1 MAIITKTKRSAQA
14 APKAR
19 LTQTQKNGQ
28 RTRKAVK
35 NWSELLE
42 CTAGFAPIR
51 NKNVRNNTA
60 MLLENQM
67 RWLNENS
74 PAMTTAMFGPQNGLH
89 GGELGNSDF
98 YAPGDMRNPT
108 TILPM
113 VRRIYPALM
122 SNETVG
128 VQPMPGPVALA
139 FAIRYRYLKGAN
151 ALGDSSTEHVHGR
164 YETLTAGEDGAV
176 TRAGG
181 SSNRDGA
188 GWGVEGGEYTA
199 SGIRGVET
207 KAMLKVDTTSTT
219 DTSAKLITV
228 VGNGFPQSFDVVSEA
243 VKVTIDT
250 ATEKH
255 VEKEVRFLHPVLVQ
269 IAGAPIDTTSKAL
282 KTGFV
287 YVNGQ
292 YGYNVTDGTAQT
304 PAAVVAAA
312 YGQSNVTT
320 STTYALVAGKK
331 IVGISTQDTAKAQ
344 ISEIKFNAETGKW
357 DLGNSEMGYQ
367 RLDTRFTGA
376 QDKQLLQPL
385 AGGRWKFRLEDTG
398 IAARVH
404 AFEATGAIARTSFGF
419 EKQAVEAGTRRLS
432 TSWTLETQEDLKNT
446 NGIDIDTEATQQ
458 MSYELQA
465 EIDREMTVRMLF
477 TALKNNEWSVWS
489 GKLADARWMG
499 ERARA
504 FYQFI
509 IKMAMRM
516 RVRNRRGA
524 ANFIVCTPDVAA
536 LLQMLED
543 YVPMQVNNTIELN
556 NAQSAAAGTLG
567 GNKFNVYIDERT
579 AVYSTADYG
588 MGYESMFD
596 HNQTEAEVSLPNY
609 CMLGYK
615 GADTYDAGIIYCPY
629 IPIMVQTAT
638 DTNSFSPH
646 VGLMTRYGVMDNIFG
661 SHLYYHVILIDDF
674 SNPGVHQ
681 NDNSTAPKGQVSM
694 YPNGYAVTGTS
705 STDMPS
711 YAFPT
716 TATWTGDINVPA
728 EAIKVDATCTHQ
740 A

>member
-1 MAIITKTKRSAQA
+1 MAIITKSKRTAQV
-14 APKAR
+14 AR
-19 LTQTQKNGQ
+19 RPQLTQTQKNGQ

-151 ALGDSSTEHVHGR
+151 ALGDSSTEHVHGSGFK
-164 YETLTAGEDGAV
+164 AGEE
-176 TRAGG
+176 TY
-181 SSNRDGA
+181 S
-188 GWGVEGGEYTA
+188 A

-207 KAMLKVDTTSTT
+207 KAILKDDMIT
-219 DTSAKLITV
+219 TV
-228 VGNGFPQSFDVVSEA
+228 VGNGFPKSFPA
-243 VKVTIDT
+243 VAEFDGVTYVHPILMQLCPL
-250 ATEKH
+250 
-255 VEKEVRFLHPVLVQ
+255 KEGKTYDAKKGLAEGETYTQVF
-269 IAGAPIDTTSKAL
+269 DTTAL
-282 KTGFV
+282 E
-287 YVNGQ
+287 NG
-292 YGYNVTDGTAQT
+292 T
-304 PAAVVAAA
+304 
-312 YGQSNVTT
+312 
-320 STTYALVAGKK
+320 K
-331 IVGISTQDTAKAQ
+331 IVGISDPAKGDVQ
-344 ISEIKFNAETGKW
+344 ISDIKFNEVTGKW

-385 AGGRWKFRLEDTG
+385 ANGRWQFRLEDTG

-465 EIDREMTVRMLF
+465 EIDREMTVRMLYS
-477 TALKNNEWSVWS
+477 ALKNNEWSVWS
-489 GKLADARWMG
+489 GQLADARWMG

-543 YVPMQVNNTIELN
+543 YIPMQVNNTIELN

-579 AVYSTADYG
+579 AVYSNTDYG
-588 MGYESMFD
+588 QSYDYMFD
-596 HNQTEAEVSLPNY
+596 QNNDFTAEVQLPNY

-615 GADTYDAGIIYCPY
+615 GAETYDAGIIYCPY

-638 DTNSFSPH
+638 DTTSFSPH

-674 SNPGVHQ
+674 SNPGL
-681 NDNSTAPKGQVSM
+681 DTDETKGM
-694 YPNGYAVTGTS
+694 YPDGYAGQTAKA
-705 STDMPS
+705 DMPS

-716 TATWTGDINVPA
+716 TAVTRA
-728 EAIKVDATCTHQ
+728 
-740 A
+740 

>member
-1 MAIITKTKRSAQA
+1 MAIITKKNRAAQV

-74 PAMTTAMFGPQNGLH
+74 PAMNTSMFGPQNGLH
-89 GGELGNSDF
+89 GGDLGNSDF

-139 FAIRYRYLKGAN
+139 FAIRYRYLRGAN
-151 ALGDSSTEHVHGR
+151 ALGDSSTEHVHNKGITGEE
-164 YETLTAGEDGAV
+164 ETYSA
-176 TRAGG
+176 R
-181 SSNRDGA
+181 
-188 GWGVEGGEYTA
+188 
-199 SGIRGVET
+199 GIRGVET
-207 KAMLKVDTTSTT
+207 KAKLDLTTG
-219 DTSAKLITV
+219 KLTTV
-228 VGNGFPQSFDVVSEA
+228 VGNGFPQSFKVLSE
-243 VKVTIDT
+243 VIDG
-250 ATEKH
+250 KQYI
-255 VEKEVRFLHPVLVQ
+255 HPILVQ
-269 IAGAPIDTTSKAL
+269 LAGVPNISKTVGQYAFDTTSS
-282 KTGFV
+282 TGIV
-287 YVNGQ
+287 ILGKWLQVAGVANA
-292 YGYNVTDGTAQT
+292 TKDEIK
-304 PAAVVAAA
+304 PLEAAVTLTELGN
-312 YGQSNVTT
+312 YGMNIAGLSNGITV
-320 STTYALVAGKK
+320 
-331 IVGISTQDTAKAQ
+331 VGISTHGNEGTTPH
-344 ISEIKFNAETGKW
+344 ISEAKFNEATGKW
-357 DLGNSEMGYQ
+357 ELGNSEMGYQ
-367 RLDTRFTGA
+367 RLDTRFTGM
-376 QDKQLLQPL
+376 QDKRLLDKSL
-385 AGGRWKFRLEDTG
+385 ANGRWKFRLEDTG

-432 TSWTLETQEDLKNT
+432 TSWSLETQEDLKNT

-465 EIDREMTVRMLF
+465 EIDREMTVRMLYS
-477 TALKNNEWSVWS
+477 ALKNNEWSVWS

-516 RVRNRRGA
+516 RVRNHRGA

-543 YVPMQVNNTIELN
+543 YIPMQVNNTIELN
-556 NAQSAAAGTLG
+556 NMQSAAAGTLG

-579 AVYSTADYG
+579 AVYSTSDYG
-588 MGYESMFD
+588 QDYANMFD
-596 HNQTEAEVSLPNY
+596 KSDEDVTLPNY

-615 GADTYDAGIIYCPY
+615 GAETYDAGIIYCPY

-638 DTNSFSPH
+638 DTNSFAPH

-674 SNPGVHQ
+674 SNPGV
-681 NDNSTAPKGQVSM
+681 DGDEAKM
-694 YPNGYAVTGTS
+694 YPNGYAGQPAATWE
-705 STDMPS
+705 PS
-711 YAFPT
+711 YSFPVHHT
-716 TATWTGDINVPA
+716 ETEGGDDD
-728 EAIKVDATCTHQ
+728 KQ
-740 A
+740 G

>member
-1 MAIITKTKRSAQA
+1 MAIITKTKRTAQA

-42 CTAGFAPIR
+42 CTAGFAPIT

-74 PAMTTAMFGPQNGLH
+74 PAMNTSMFGPQNGLH
-89 GGELGNSDF
+89 GGDLGNSDF

-151 ALGDSSTEHVHGR
+151 ALGDSSTEHVHPVNVANALPAGR
-164 YETLTAGEDGAV
+164 
-176 TRAGG
+176 R
-181 SSNRDGA
+181 
-188 GWGVEGGEYTA
+188 
-199 SGIRGVET
+199 GIET
-207 KAMLKVDTTSTT
+207 KAKLTKDC
-219 DTSAKLITV
+219 KLITV
-228 VGNGFPQSFDVVSEA
+228 VGQDFPKTVDAIVEFDGTVIVHPIIEQILG
-243 VKVTIDT
+243 TPTGT
-250 ATEKH
+250 ATTAD
-255 VEKEVRFLHPVLVQ
+255 R
-269 IAGAPIDTTSKAL
+269 AGL
-282 KTGFV
+282 
-287 YVNGQ
+287 
-292 YGYNVTDGTAQT
+292 
-304 PAAVVAAA
+304 VAAYSEDKIA
-312 YGQSNVTT
+312 
-320 STTYALVAGKK
+320 ALESGMK
-331 IVGISTQDTAKAQ
+331 IVGITSATE
-344 ISEIKFNAETGKW
+344 ISEPKFNEATGKW
-357 DLGNSEMGYQ
+357 ELGNSEMGYQ

-376 QDKQLLQPL
+376 QDKRLLEQGL
-385 AGGRWKFRLEDTG
+385 AGGRWQFRLEDTG

-465 EIDREMTVRMLF
+465 EIDREMTVRMLYS
-477 TALKNNEWSVWS
+477 ALKNNEWSVWS

-509 IKMAMRM
+509 LKMAMRM
-516 RVRNRRGA
+516 RVRNHRGA

-536 LLQMLED
+536 MLQMLED
-543 YVPMQVNNTIELN
+543 YIPMQVNSTIELN
-556 NAQSAAAGTLG
+556 NMQTAAAGTLG

-588 MGYESMFD
+588 KDYNDMF
-596 HNQTEAEVSLPNY
+596 AETTDVTLPNY

-615 GADTYDAGIIYCPY
+615 GAETYDAGIIYCPY

-638 DTNSFSPH
+638 DTNSFAPH

-681 NDNSTAPKGQVSM
+681 NSNTSAPAGQVSM
-694 YPNGYAVTGTS
+694 YPNGYAVTGTKPA
-705 STDMPS
+705 DMPS
-711 YAFPT
+711 YAFPMNHQVNV
-716 TATWTGDINVPA
+716 ATVDVASIDGTVTVTPA
-728 EAIKVDATCTHQ
+728 EGSVWPNTEA
-740 A
+740 

>member
-1 MAIITKTKRSAQA
+1 MAIITKSKRTAQA

-28 RTRKAVK
+28 RTRKAVA
-35 NWSELLE
+35 NWSDLLE

-74 PAMTTAMFGPQNGLH
+74 PAMTTQMFGPQNGLH

-151 ALGDSSTEHVHGR
+151 ALGDSNTEHVHARKNASG
-164 YETLTAGEDGAV
+164 AFEDN
-176 TRAGG
+176 TPIH
-181 SSNRDGA
+181 NRDSHGYPMNSD
-188 GWGVEGGEYTA
+188 GEYTA

-207 KAMLKVDTTSTT
+207 KAILKFTAAAEGVA
-219 DTSAKLITV
+219 AKAELITV
-228 VGNGFPQSFDVVSEA
+228 VGNGFPKAIDAIVADPYNDGKFIVHPLVKQLVGAIDDASVTAVTKAGLEA
-243 VKVTIDT
+243 GIDAVED
-250 ATEKH
+250 ATTKS
-255 VEKEVRFLHPVLVQ
+255 KAASKKALDNL
-269 IAGAPIDTTSKAL
+269 IAGT
-282 KTGFV
+282 
-287 YVNGQ
+287 
-292 YGYNVTDGTAQT
+292 
-304 PAAVVAAA
+304 
-312 YGQSNVTT
+312 
-320 STTYALVAGKK
+320 K
-331 IVGISTQDTAKAQ
+331 IVGISTQDDLEKAQ
-344 ISEIKFNAETGKW
+344 IDDIKFNEVTGKW
-357 DLGNSEMGYQ
+357 ELGNSEMGYQ
-367 RLDTRFTGA
+367 RVDTRFTGA

-385 AGGRWKFRLEDTG
+385 AGGRWHFRLEDTG

-477 TALKNNEWSVWS
+477 SALKNNEWSVWS

-543 YVPMQVNNTIELN
+543 YIPMQVNNTIELN

-588 MGYESMFD
+588 MGYGDDGLGLFD
-596 HNQTEAEVSLPNY
+596 HNNEEVSLPNY

-615 GADTYDAGIIYCPY
+615 GAETYDAGIIYCPY

-638 DTNSFSPH
+638 DTTSFSPH

-674 SNPGVHQ
+674 SNPGL
-681 NDNSTAPKGQVSM
+681 DTDETGAM
-694 YPNGYAVTGTS
+694 YPDGYLTQVTEKNA
-705 STDMPS
+705 PS

-716 TATWTGDINVPA
+716 TAVTRA
-728 EAIKVDATCTHQ
+728 
-740 A
+740 

>member
-1 MAIITKTKRSAQA
+1 MAIITKKNRTAMA

-74 PAMTTAMFGPQNGLH
+74 PAMTTAMFGPQTGLH
-89 GGELGNSDF
+89 GGDLSNSDF

-151 ALGDSSTEHVHGR
+151 ALGDSSTEHVHDS
-164 YETLTAGEDGAV
+164 AQGAP
-176 TRAGG
+176 RGQ
-181 SSNRDGA
+181 R
-188 GWGVEGGEYTA
+188 
-199 SGIRGVET
+199 GIET
-207 KAMLKVDTTSTT
+207 KAKLVDDMLV
-219 DTSAKLITV
+219 TV
-228 VGNGFPQSFDVVSEA
+228 VGQDFPKS
-243 VKVTIDT
+243 VKPIVDGQ
-250 ATEKH
+250 
-255 VEKEVRFLHPVLVQ
+255 VHPLIQQ
-269 IAGAPIDTTSKAL
+269 ILGIPANDITTSDEGKAGL
-282 KTGFV
+282 VKA
-287 YVNGQ
+287 Y
-292 YGYNVTDGTAQT
+292 DADK
-304 PAAVVAAA
+304 VA
-312 YGQSNVTT
+312 S
-320 STTYALVAGKK
+320 LEAGIK
-331 IVGISTQDTAKAQ
+331 IVGVTTA
-344 ISEIKFNAETGKW
+344 SEITTPTFNEATGKW
-357 DLGNSEMGYQ
+357 NMGNSEMGYQ

-376 QDKQLLQPL
+376 QDARLLDKTL
-385 AGGRWKFRLEDTG
+385 AGGRWQFRLEDTG
-398 IAARVH
+398 IAAKVH
-404 AFEATGAIARTSFGF
+404 SFEATGAIARTSFGF

-465 EIDREMTVRMLF
+465 EIDREMTVRMLYS
-477 TALKNNEWSVWS
+477 ALKNGEWSVWS
-489 GKLADARWMG
+489 GQLADARWMG

-516 RVRNRRGA
+516 RVRNHRGA

-543 YVPMQVNNTIELN
+543 YIPMQVNNTIELN
-556 NAQSAAAGTLG
+556 NMQSAAAGTLG

-579 AVYSTADYG
+579 AVYSTDDYG
-588 MGYESMFD
+588 MGYKEMFAE
-596 HNQTEAEVSLPNY
+596 NTEVSLPNY

-615 GADTYDAGIIYCPY
+615 GAETYDAGIIYCPY

-638 DTNSFSPH
+638 DTNSFAPH

-674 SNPGVHQ
+674 SNPGVAKDDQ
-681 NDNSTAPKGQVSM
+681 SM
-694 YPNGYAVTGTS
+694 YPNGYVGQKYAKGEV
-705 STDMPS
+705 PS
-711 YAFPT
+711 YSFPVSS
-716 TATWTGDINVPA
+716 VPTEE
-728 EAIKVDATCTHQ
+728 EAGE
-740 A
+740 

>member
-1 MAIITKTKRSAQA
+1 MAIITKQKRTAQA

-74 PAMTTAMFGPQNGLH
+74 PAMTTQMFGPQNGLH

-151 ALGDSSTEHVHGR
+151 ALGDSSTEHVHER
-164 YETLTAGEDGAV
+164 NTPTH
-176 TRAGG
+176 
-181 SSNRDGA
+181 NRDSHGYPMNPD
-188 GWGVEGGEYTA
+188 GEYTA

-207 KAMLKVDTTSTT
+207 KAKLDLTTG
-219 DTSAKLITV
+219 KLTTV
-228 VGNGFPQSFDVVSEA
+228 VGNGFPEATDAVSDAFTVNITTNGVVSEKT
-243 VKVTIDT
+243 VKYVHPILTQILGIKTPTLPTGVHFHQGQLVVEAT
-250 ATEKH
+250 A
-255 VEKEVRFLHPVLVQ
+255 
-269 IAGAPIDTTSKAL
+269 AD
-282 KTGFV
+282 
-287 YVNGQ
+287 N
-292 YGYNVTDGTAQT
+292 AQT
-304 PAAVVAAA
+304 VLTKVWAGVASEEVVTK
-312 YGQSNVTT
+312 GVT
-320 STTYALVAGKK
+320 
-331 IVGISTQDTAKAQ
+331 IVGISKDAKA
-344 ISEIKFNAETGKW
+344 ISEIKFNEETGKW

-376 QDKQLLQPL
+376 QDKKLLQPL
-385 AGGRWKFRLEDTG
+385 AGGRWTFRLEDTG
-398 IAARVH
+398 IASRVH

-499 ERARA
+499 ERARS

-596 HNQTEAEVSLPNY
+596 HNQVADEVSLPNY

-674 SNPGVHQ
+674 SNPGVQ
-681 NDNSTAPKGQVSM
+681 GTDAQVAM
-694 YPNGYAVTGTS
+694 YPNGYAVTGT
-705 STDMPS
+705 TPEQMPS

-716 TATWTGDINVPA
+716 VASPAEGATWNTGA
-728 EAIKVDATCTHQ
+728 GETEQ
-740 A
+740 G

>member
-1 MAIITKTKRSAQA
+1 MAIITKTKRTAQA

-151 ALGDSSTEHVHGR
+151 ALGDSSTEHVHKR
-164 YETLTAGEDGAV
+164 
-176 TRAGG
+176 GG
-181 SSNRDGA
+181 VDNAPTSNRDGA
-188 GWGVEGGEYTA
+188 GWDVEAGEYTA
-199 SGIRGVET
+199 TGIRGVET
-207 KAMLKVDTTSTT
+207 KAILKDGKIT
-219 DTSAKLITV
+219 TV
-228 VGNGFPQSFDVVSEA
+228 VGNGFPKSFPA
-243 VKVTIDT
+243 VAEFGGKYYV
-250 ATEKH
+250 
-255 VEKEVRFLHPVLVQ
+255 HPILMQ
-269 IAGAPIDTTSKAL
+269 LCAL
-282 KTGFV
+282 KSGQTYDAKAGLTVTGTGTEGAV
-287 YVNGQ
+287 Q
-292 YGYNVTDGTAQT
+292 DSDVT
-304 PAAVVAAA
+304 AALKAVFD
-312 YGQSNVTT
+312 T
-320 STTYALVAGKK
+320 SALEGGMK
-331 IVGISTQDTAKAQ
+331 IVGISDPTKAH
-344 ISEIKFNAETGKW
+344 ISDISFNEATGKW

-385 AGGRWKFRLEDTG
+385 AGGRWQFRLEDTG

-477 TALKNNEWSVWS
+477 SALKNNEWSVWS

-524 ANFIVCTPDVAA
+524 ANFIVCTPDVAS

-543 YVPMQVNNTIELN
+543 YIPMQVNNTIELN

-588 MGYESMFD
+588 MGYDDMFD
-596 HNQTEAEVSLPNY
+596 GTDSSREVTLPNY

-615 GADTYDAGIIYCPY
+615 GAETYDAGIIYCPY

-674 SNPGVHQ
+674 SNPGLQSSDAV
-681 NDNSTAPKGQVSM
+681 PGQDKM
-694 YPNGYAVTGTS
+694 YPNGYVTARDNDGVVIKATE
-705 STDMPS
+705 TGKMPS
-711 YAFPT
+711 YAFPVS
-716 TATWTGDINVPA
+716 GIDA
-728 EAIKVDATCTHQ
+728 E
-740 A
+740 

>member
-1 MAIITKTKRSAQA
+1 MAIITKRNRAAQA

-51 NKNVRNNTA
+51 NKSVRNNTA

-89 GGELGNSDF
+89 GGDLGNSDF

-151 ALGDSSTEHVHGR
+151 ALGDSSTEHVHER
-164 YETLTAGEDGAV
+164 NTA
-176 TRAGG
+176 TT
-181 SSNRDGA
+181 NRDGA
-188 GWGVEGGEYTA
+188 GWELNKDGEYTA

-207 KAMLKVDTTSTT
+207 KAKLT
-219 DTSAKLITV
+219 DGKLTTV
-228 VGNGFPQSFDVVSEA
+228 VGNGFPESVEVVSDVV
-243 VKVTIDT
+243 TIKIDGVDT
-250 ATEKH
+250 P
-255 VEKEVRFLHPVLVQ
+255 VQYVHPLLVQ
-269 IAGAPIDTTSKAL
+269 LVKLPLNTAKTAVQFADASAKMVDGQVVVTLTAGEDGAVTKLAADAALAKVWSTAQLKPI
-282 KTGFV
+282 
-287 YVNGQ
+287 
-292 YGYNVTDGTAQT
+292 TDGMT
-304 PAAVVAAA
+304 
-312 YGQSNVTT
+312 
-320 STTYALVAGKK
+320 
-331 IVGISTQDTAKAQ
+331 IVGISKDAAA
-344 ISEIKFNAETGKW
+344 ISDIKFNETTGKW
-357 DLGNSEMGYQ
+357 ELGNSEMGYQ
-367 RLDTRFTGA
+367 RLDTRFTGM
-376 QDKQLLQPL
+376 QDKRLLEPL
-385 AGGRWKFRLEDTG
+385 AGGRWQFRLEDTG
-398 IAARVH
+398 IGAKVH

-419 EKQAVEAGTRRLS
+419 EKQAVEASTRRLS

-465 EIDREMTVRMLF
+465 EIDREMTVRMLYS
-477 TALKNNEWSVWS
+477 ALKNNEWSVWS

-516 RVRNRRGA
+516 RVRNHRGN

-543 YVPMQVNNTIELN
+543 YIPMQVNNTIELN

-588 MGYESMFD
+588 MGYDEMFD
-596 HNQTEAEVSLPNY
+596 HNQDAAEVKLPNY

-615 GADTYDAGIIYCPY
+615 GAETYDAGIIYCPY

-638 DTNSFSPH
+638 DTNSFAPH

-674 SNPGVHQ
+674 SNPGVQ
-681 NDNSTAPKGQVSM
+681 NDNKM
-694 YPNGYAVTGTS
+694 YPNGYMSGREETA
-705 STDMPS
+705 PS
-711 YAFPT
+711 YAFPVKPFPVKQ
-716 TATWTGDINVPA
+716 D
-728 EAIKVDATCTHQ
+728 
-740 A
+740 

>member
-1 MAIITKTKRSAQA
+1 MAIITKTKRTAQA

-51 NKNVRNNTA
+51 NKSVRNNTA

-89 GGELGNSDF
+89 GGDLGNSDF

-151 ALGDSSTEHVHGR
+151 ALGDSSTEHTHTGKF
-164 YETLTAGEDGAV
+164 DH
-176 TRAGG
+176 
-181 SSNRDGA
+181 NRDGA
-188 GWGVEGGEYTA
+188 GFGLNADGKYDA
-199 SGIRGVET
+199 AGIRGVET
-207 KAMLKVDTTSTT
+207 KA
-219 DTSAKLITV
+219 KLDGIKLTTV
-228 VGNGFPQSFDVVSEA
+228 VGNGFPQSFDVVVKDTEGKVIVHPLLLQLVGEPAATPSDVTAEA
-243 VKVTIDT
+243 LET
-250 ATEKH
+250 A
-255 VEKEVRFLHPVLVQ
+255 F
-269 IAGAPIDTTSKAL
+269 ADNAAYASL
-282 KTGFV
+282 KTGM
-287 YVNGQ
+287 
-292 YGYNVTDGTAQT
+292 T
-304 PAAVVAAA
+304 
-312 YGQSNVTT
+312 
-320 STTYALVAGKK
+320 
-331 IVGISTQDTAKAQ
+331 IVGISKDEKA
-344 ISEIKFNAETGKW
+344 ISDIKFNEVTGKW
-357 DLGNSEMGYQ
+357 ELGNSEMGYQ
-367 RLDTRFTGA
+367 RLDTRFTGM
-376 QDKQLLQPL
+376 QDKRLLEPL
-385 AGGRWKFRLEDTG
+385 AGGRWQFRLEDTG
-398 IAARVH
+398 IGAKVH

-419 EKQAVEAGTRRLS
+419 EKQAVEASTRRLS

-465 EIDREMTVRMLF
+465 EIDREMTVRMLYS
-477 TALKNNEWSVWS
+477 ALKNNEWSVWS

-516 RVRNRRGA
+516 RVRNHRGA

-543 YVPMQVNNTIELN
+543 YIPMQVNNTIELN

-588 MGYESMFD
+588 MGYGNGEGELGLFD
-596 HNQTEAEVSLPNY
+596 HSQDDSEVKLPNY

-615 GADTYDAGIIYCPY
+615 GAETYDAGIIYCPY

-638 DTNSFSPH
+638 DTNSFAPH

-674 SNPGVHQ
+674 SNPGVQ
-681 NDNSTAPKGQVSM
+681 DTVAGQSAM
-694 YPNGYAVTGTS
+694 YPNGYAVTGT
-705 STDMPS
+705 TPEQMPT

-716 TATWTGDINVPA
+716 
-728 EAIKVDATCTHQ
+728 K
-740 A
+740 

>member
-1 MAIITKTKRSAQA
+1 MAIITKKRSAQA
-14 APKAR
+14 APKMR

-35 NWSELLE
+35 NWSQLLE

-51 NKNVRNNTA
+51 SKAVRNNTA

-67 RWLNENS
+67 RWLTENS
-74 PAMTTAMFGPQNGLH
+74 PAMNTSIFGPQNGLH
-89 GGELGNSDF
+89 GGDLGNSDF

-139 FAIRYRYLKGAN
+139 FAIRYRYLRGAN
-151 ALGDSSTEHVHGR
+151 ALGDSSTEHVHDSQGV
-164 YETLTAGEDGAV
+164 TAK
-176 TRAGG
+176 GG
-181 SSNRDGA
+181 YDAR
-188 GWGVEGGEYTA
+188 
-199 SGIRGVET
+199 GIRGVET
-207 KAMLKVDTTSTT
+207 RAKVAQDATLGVAMLT
-219 DTSAKLITV
+219 TV
-228 VGNGFPQSFDVVSEA
+228 VGQDFPKTVPA
-243 VKVTIDT
+243 VI
-250 ATEKH
+250 
-255 VEKEVRFLHPVLVQ
+255 EVAPSTFEVHPLIQQ
-269 IAGAPIDTTSKAL
+269 ILGVPAVAPAGKTLAAL
-282 KTGFV
+282 KT
-287 YVNGQ
+287 
-292 YGYNVTDGTAQT
+292 
-304 PAAVVAAA
+304 A
-312 YGQSNVTT
+312 YSEDIKGLDTGIV
-320 STTYALVAGKK
+320 
-331 IVGISTQDTAKAQ
+331 IVGISTHGNDTTKPH
-344 ISEIKFNAETGKW
+344 ISEAKFNEATGKW
-357 DLGNSEMGYQ
+357 ELGNSEMGYQ
-367 RLDTRFTGA
+367 RLDTRFTGM
-376 QDKQLLQPL
+376 QDSRLLEKL
-385 AGGRWKFRLEDTG
+385 AGGRWQFRLEDTG
-398 IAARVH
+398 IAAKVH

-465 EIDREMTVRMLF
+465 EIDREMTVRMLY
-477 TALKNNEWSVWS
+477 TALKHGEWSVWS

-504 FYQFI
+504 FYQHI
-509 IKMAMRM
+509 VKMAMRM
-516 RVRNRRGA
+516 RVRNHRGA

-543 YVPMQVNNTIELN
+543 FVPMQVNNTIEIN

-588 MGYESMFD
+588 MGYGEMFD
-596 HNQTEAEVSLPNY
+596 QSAGEVTLPNY

-638 DTNSFSPH
+638 DTNSFAPH

-661 SHLYYHVILIDDF
+661 SQLYYHVILIDDF
-674 SNPGVHQ
+674 SNPGLTDGTSVK
-681 NDNSTAPKGQVSM
+681 AM
-694 YPNGYAVTGTS
+694 YPNGYMTGRDEQGNVVDIKSDEFVATM
-705 STDMPS
+705 MPS
-711 YAFPT
+711 YAFPVQS
-716 TATWTGDINVPA
+716 VPTEE
-728 EAIKVDATCTHQ
+728 EAGE
-740 A
+740 

>member
-1 MAIITKTKRSAQA
+1 MAIITKSKRTAQVA
-14 APKAR
+14 ARRPQ

-151 ALGDSSTEHVHGR
+151 ALGDSNTEHVHTGTKSHHR
-164 YETLTAGEDGAV
+164 DGHGFGLNDADGAEN
-176 TRAGG
+176 GY
-181 SSNRDGA
+181 D
-188 GWGVEGGEYTA
+188 A

-207 KAMLKVDTTSTT
+207 KAILKDG
-219 DTSAKLITV
+219 LITTV
-228 VGNGFPQSFDVVSEA
+228 IGNGFPKSFPAVAEFDGKYYVHPILMQLCALKENKTYDAKKGLSVTGTGPSSAVQASDIATALDDV
-243 VKVTIDT
+243 
-250 ATEKH
+250 
-255 VEKEVRFLHPVLVQ
+255 F
-269 IAGAPIDTTSKAL
+269 DTTAL
-282 KTGFV
+282 KA
-287 YVNGQ
+287 
-292 YGYNVTDGTAQT
+292 GT
-304 PAAVVAAA
+304 
-312 YGQSNVTT
+312 
-320 STTYALVAGKK
+320 K
-331 IVGISTQDTAKAQ
+331 IVGISDPAKGDVQ
-344 ISEIKFNAETGKW
+344 ISDIKFNEATGKW

-477 TALKNNEWSVWS
+477 SALKNNEWSVWS

-524 ANFIVCTPDVAA
+524 ANFIICTPDVAA

-543 YVPMQVNNTIELN
+543 YIPMQVNNTIELN

-588 MGYESMFD
+588 MGYEEMFD
-596 HNQTEAEVSLPNY
+596 TTEQEVSLPNY

-615 GADTYDAGIIYCPY
+615 GAETYDAGIIYCPY

-638 DTNSFSPH
+638 DTTSFSPH

-674 SNPGVHQ
+674 SNPGVQ
-681 NDNSTAPKGQVSM
+681 DTVAGQSAM
-694 YPNGYAVTGTS
+694 YPNGYAVTDTKPS
-705 STDMPS
+705 DMPT

-716 TATWTGDINVPA
+716 VSKQD
-728 EAIKVDATCTHQ
+728 
-740 A
+740 

>member
-1 MAIITKTKRSAQA
+1 MAIITKTKRTAQA

-51 NKNVRNNTA
+51 NKSVRNNTA

-89 GGELGNSDF
+89 GGDLGNSDF

-151 ALGDSSTEHVHGR
+151 ALGDSSTEHTH
-164 YETLTAGEDGAV
+164 TGEFGH
-176 TRAGG
+176 
-181 SSNRDGA
+181 NRDGA
-188 GWGVEGGEYTA
+188 GFGTNQDGKYDA
-199 SGIRGVET
+199 AGIRGVET
-207 KAMLKVDTTSTT
+207 KA
-219 DTSAKLITV
+219 KLSDDMKLTTV
-228 VGNGFPQSFDVVSEA
+228 VGNGFPQSFDVVTILDGVAYVHPLLVQLLGTPTSTQENRGDAIFSTKGGQLVVTGIVHTPASTTGEGDEA
-243 VKVTIDT
+243 VT
-250 ATEKH
+250 
-255 VEKEVRFLHPVLVQ
+255 
-269 IAGAPIDTTSKAL
+269 
-282 KTGFV
+282 
-287 YVNGQ
+287 
-292 YGYNVTDGTAQT
+292 T
-304 PAAVVAAA
+304 PAAI
-312 YGQSNVTT
+312 SPIS
-320 STTYALVAGKK
+320 STTAATTVVDGLWSGAIVGKLK
-331 IVGISTQDTAKAQ
+331 SGMTIVGISKDGEA
-344 ISEIKFNAETGKW
+344 ISEIKFNEVTGKW

-367 RLDTRFTGA
+367 RLDTRFTGM
-376 QDKQLLQPL
+376 QDKRLLEPL
-385 AGGRWKFRLEDTG
+385 AGGRWQFRLEDTG
-398 IAARVH
+398 IGAKVH

-419 EKQAVEAGTRRLS
+419 EKQAVEASTRRLS

-465 EIDREMTVRMLF
+465 EIDREMTVRMLYS
-477 TALKNNEWSVWS
+477 ALKNNEWSVWS

-516 RVRNRRGA
+516 RVRNHRGN

-543 YVPMQVNNTIELN
+543 YIPMQVNNTIELN

-588 MGYESMFD
+588 MGYNEMFD
-596 HNQTEAEVSLPNY
+596 HNQNAAEVKLPNY
-609 CMLGYK
+609 CMLGFK
-615 GADTYDAGIIYCPY
+615 GAETYDAGIIYCPY

-638 DTNSFSPH
+638 DTNSFAPH

-674 SNPGVHQ
+674 STPALQGTDEQ
-681 NDNSTAPKGQVSM
+681 IAM
-694 YPNGYAVTGTS
+694 YPNGYAGHAESTGK
-705 STDMPS
+705 PS
-711 YAFPT
+711 YAFP
-716 TATWTGDINVPA
+716 V
-728 EAIKVDATCTHQ
+728 KH
-740 A
+740 

>member
-1 MAIITKTKRSAQA
+1 MAIITKSKRTAQA

-28 RTRKAVK
+28 RTRKAVA
-35 NWSELLE
+35 NWSDLLE

-74 PAMTTAMFGPQNGLH
+74 PAMTTQMFGPQNGLH

-151 ALGDSSTEHVHGR
+151 ALGDSNTEHVHARKNASG
-164 YETLTAGEDGAV
+164 AFEDN
-176 TRAGG
+176 TPIH
-181 SSNRDGA
+181 NRDSHGYPMNSD
-188 GWGVEGGEYTA
+188 GEYTA

-207 KAMLKVDTTSTT
+207 KAILKFTAAAEGVA
-219 DTSAKLITV
+219 AKAELITV
-228 VGNGFPQSFDVVSEA
+228 VGNGFPKAIDAIVADPYNDGKFIVHPLVKQLVGAIDDASVTAVTKAGLEA
-243 VKVTIDT
+243 GIDAVED
-250 ATEKH
+250 ATTKS
-255 VEKEVRFLHPVLVQ
+255 KAASKKALDNL
-269 IAGAPIDTTSKAL
+269 IAGT
-282 KTGFV
+282 
-287 YVNGQ
+287 
-292 YGYNVTDGTAQT
+292 
-304 PAAVVAAA
+304 
-312 YGQSNVTT
+312 
-320 STTYALVAGKK
+320 K
-331 IVGISTQDTAKAQ
+331 IVGISTQDDLEKAQ
-344 ISEIKFNAETGKW
+344 IDDIKFNEVTGKW
-357 DLGNSEMGYQ
+357 ELGNSEMGYQ
-367 RLDTRFTGA
+367 RVDTRFTGA

-477 TALKNNEWSVWS
+477 SALKNNEWSVWS

-543 YVPMQVNNTIELN
+543 YIPMQVNNTIELN

-588 MGYESMFD
+588 MGYGDDGLGLFD
-596 HNQTEAEVSLPNY
+596 HNNEEVSLPNY

-615 GADTYDAGIIYCPY
+615 GAETYDAGIIYCPY

-638 DTNSFSPH
+638 DTTSFSPH

-674 SNPGVHQ
+674 SNPGL
-681 NDNSTAPKGQVSM
+681 DTDETGAM
-694 YPNGYAVTGTS
+694 YPDGYLTQVTEKNA
-705 STDMPS
+705 PS

-716 TATWTGDINVPA
+716 TAVTRP
-728 EAIKVDATCTHQ
+728 
-740 A
+740 

>member
-1 MAIITKTKRSAQA
+1 MAIITKSRSAKV

-51 NKNVRNNTA
+51 SKAVRNNTA

-74 PAMTTAMFGPQNGLH
+74 PAMTTQMFGPQNGLH

-151 ALGDSSTEHVHGR
+151 ALGDSNTEHVH
-164 YETLTAGEDGAV
+164 EGAK
-176 TRAGG
+176 TH
-181 SSNRDGA
+181 NRDSHGYPMDTEA
-188 GWGVEGGEYTA
+188 GKYDA
-199 SGIRGVET
+199 KGIRGVET
-207 KAMLKVDTTSTT
+207 KAKITGI
-219 DTSAKLITV
+219 KLSTV
-228 VGNGFPQSFDVVSEA
+228 VGNGFPQTVDVVVA
-243 VKVTIDT
+243 N
-250 ATEKH
+250 
-255 VEKEVRFLHPVLVQ
+255 P
-269 IAGAPIDTTSKAL
+269 DTTSDKKFLVHPILTQIIGAVDETKVDAATKEGVLKGAL
-282 KTGFV
+282 
-287 YVNGQ
+287 NE
-292 YGYNVTDGTAQT
+292 DA
-304 PAAVVAAA
+304 
-312 YGQSNVTT
+312 
-320 STTYALVAGKK
+320 STIWGKLEGGIN
-331 IVGISTQDTAKAQ
+331 IVGISTPNDSTNTE
-344 ISEIKFNAETGKW
+344 IDEIKFNEVTGKW

-367 RLDTRFTGA
+367 RLDTRFTGM
-376 QDKQLLQPL
+376 QDKRLLEPL
-385 AGGRWKFRLEDTG
+385 AGGRWQFRLEDTG
-398 IAARVH
+398 IGAKVH

-465 EIDREMTVRMLF
+465 EIDREMTVRMLYS
-477 TALKNNEWSVWS
+477 ALKNGEWSVWS

-516 RVRNRRGA
+516 RVRNHRGA

-543 YVPMQVNNTIELN
+543 YIPMQVNNTIELN

-567 GNKFNVYIDERT
+567 GNKLNVYIDERT

-588 MGYESMFD
+588 QGYEEMFD
-596 HNQTEAEVSLPNY
+596 HSQNDAEVKLPNY

-615 GADTYDAGIIYCPY
+615 GAETYDAGIIYCPY

-638 DTNSFSPH
+638 DTTSFSPH

-674 SNPGVHQ
+674 SNPGV
-681 NDNSTAPKGQVSM
+681 SAPTSGL
-694 YPNGYAVTGTS
+694 YPNGYLGQETELPMAGESVNAKY
-705 STDMPS
+705 PS
-711 YAFPT
+711 YVFPT
-716 TATWTGDINVPA
+716 
-728 EAIKVDATCTHQ
+728 K
-740 A
+740 

>member
-1 MAIITKTKRSAQA
+1 MAIITKTKRTAQA

-51 NKNVRNNTA
+51 NKSVRNNTA

-89 GGELGNSDF
+89 GGDLGNSDF

-151 ALGDSSTEHVHGR
+151 ALGDSSTEHTH
-164 YETLTAGEDGAV
+164 TGEFGH
-176 TRAGG
+176 
-181 SSNRDGA
+181 NRDGA
-188 GWGVEGGEYTA
+188 GFGLNADGKYDA
-199 SGIRGVET
+199 AGIRGVET
-207 KAMLKVDTTSTT
+207 KA
-219 DTSAKLITV
+219 KLDGIKLTTV
-228 VGNGFPQSFDVVSEA
+228 VGNGFPQSFDVV
-243 VKVTIDT
+243 VKDT
-250 ATEKH
+250 EGN
-255 VEKEVRFLHPVLVQ
+255 VIVHPLLLQLV
-269 IAGAPIDTTSKAL
+269 GE
-282 KTGFV
+282 
-287 YVNGQ
+287 
-292 YGYNVTDGTAQT
+292 
-304 PAAVVAAA
+304 PAAAPADVTAEALDAAFDGNDA
-312 YGQSNVTT
+312 YT
-320 STTYALVAGKK
+320 SLKSGMT
-331 IVGISTQDTAKAQ
+331 IVGISKDEKA
-344 ISEIKFNAETGKW
+344 ISGIKFNEVTGKW
-357 DLGNSEMGYQ
+357 ELGNSEMGYQ
-367 RLDTRFTGA
+367 RLDTRFTGM
-376 QDKQLLQPL
+376 QDKRLLEPL
-385 AGGRWKFRLEDTG
+385 AGGRWQFRLEDTG
-398 IAARVH
+398 IGAKVH

-419 EKQAVEAGTRRLS
+419 EKQAVEASTRRLS

-465 EIDREMTVRMLF
+465 EIDREMTVRMLYS
-477 TALKNNEWSVWS
+477 ALKNNEWSVWS

-516 RVRNRRGA
+516 RVRNHRGA

-543 YVPMQVNNTIELN
+543 YIPMQVNNTIELN

-588 MGYESMFD
+588 MGYEKMFD
-596 HNQTEAEVSLPNY
+596 HNQDEAEVKLPNY

-615 GADTYDAGIIYCPY
+615 GAETYDAGIIYCPY

-638 DTNSFSPH
+638 DTNSFAPH

-674 SNPGVHQ
+674 SNPGVQ
-681 NDNSTAPKGQVSM
+681 DTVAGQSAM
-694 YPNGYAVTGTS
+694 YPNGYAVTGT
-705 STDMPS
+705 TPEQMPT
-711 YAFPT
+711 YAFP
-716 TATWTGDINVPA
+716 VS
-728 EAIKVDATCTHQ
+728 K
-740 A
+740 

>member
-1 MAIITKTKRSAQA
+1 MAIITKTKRTAQA

-51 NKNVRNNTA
+51 NKSVRNNTA

-89 GGELGNSDF
+89 GGDLGNSDF

-151 ALGDSSTEHVHGR
+151 ALGDSSTEHTHTGKF
-164 YETLTAGEDGAV
+164 DH
-176 TRAGG
+176 
-181 SSNRDGA
+181 NRDGA
-188 GWGVEGGEYTA
+188 GFGLNADGKYDA
-199 SGIRGVET
+199 AGIRGVET
-207 KAMLKVDTTSTT
+207 KAQLSDDM
-219 DTSAKLITV
+219 KLTTV
-228 VGNGFPQSFDVVSEA
+228 VGNGFPKSFDVV
-243 VKVTIDT
+243 TILDGV
-250 ATEKH
+250 AY
-255 VEKEVRFLHPVLVQ
+255 VHPLLVQ
-269 IAGAPIDTTSKAL
+269 LLGTPTSTQENRGDAIFSTKGGQLVVTGIVHTPASTTGEGDSA
-282 KTGFV
+282 
-287 YVNGQ
+287 
-292 YGYNVTDGTAQT
+292 VTT
-304 PAAVVAAA
+304 PAAI
-312 YGQSNVTT
+312 SPIS
-320 STTYALVAGKK
+320 STTAASTVVDGLWSGAIVGQLKGGMS
-331 IVGISTQDTAKAQ
+331 IVGISKGDAIDE
-344 ISEIKFNAETGKW
+344 ISFNEVTGKW
-357 DLGNSEMGYQ
+357 NLGNSEMGYQ
-367 RLDTRFTGA
+367 RLDTRFTGM
-376 QDKQLLQPL
+376 QDKRLLEPL
-385 AGGRWKFRLEDTG
+385 AGGRWHFRLEDTG
-398 IAARVH
+398 IGAKVH

-419 EKQAVEAGTRRLS
+419 EKQAVEASTRRLS

-465 EIDREMTVRMLF
+465 EIDREMTVRMLYS
-477 TALKNNEWSVWS
+477 ALKHGEWSVWS

-516 RVRNRRGA
+516 RVRNHRGA

-543 YVPMQVNNTIELN
+543 YIPMQVNNTIELN

-579 AVYSTADYG
+579 AVYSNADYG
-588 MGYESMFD
+588 MGYDSMFD
-596 HNQTEAEVSLPNY
+596 KDNNFAPEVQLPNY

-615 GADTYDAGIIYCPY
+615 GAETYDAGIIYCPY

-638 DTNSFSPH
+638 DTNSFAPH

-674 SNPGVHQ
+674 SSPAVH
-681 NDNSTAPKGQVSM
+681 NDGAL
-694 YPNGYAVTGTS
+694 YPNGYAGQS
-705 STDMPS
+705 DKDSMPS

-716 TATWTGDINVPA
+716 TQG
-728 EAIKVDATCTHQ
+728 
-740 A
+740 

>member
-1 MAIITKTKRSAQA
+1 MAIITKSKRTAQA

-51 NKNVRNNTA
+51 NKSVRNNTA

-89 GGELGNSDF
+89 GGDLGNSDF

-164 YETLTAGEDGAV
+164 NDAT
-176 TRAGG
+176 
-181 SSNRDGA
+181 SNRDGA
-188 GWGVEGGEYTA
+188 GFGLNADGEYTA

-207 KAMLKVDTTSTT
+207 KA
-219 DTSAKLITV
+219 KLNDDMTLTTV
-228 VGNGFPQSFDVVSEA
+228 VGNGFPQSFPVVSKMFDGKKFIHPLLIQLLGAPDTLAKTVKIETVQGQLA
-243 VKVTIDT
+243 VTEILVPGKDGSAAATLET
-250 ATEKH
+250 ATDADI
-255 VEKEVRFLHPVLVQ
+255 
-269 IAGAPIDTTSKAL
+269 IAAL
-282 KTGFV
+282 YSTAAINELKDGKT
-287 YVNGQ
+287 
-292 YGYNVTDGTAQT
+292 
-304 PAAVVAAA
+304 
-312 YGQSNVTT
+312 
-320 STTYALVAGKK
+320 
-331 IVGISTQDTAKAQ
+331 IVGISKDGDA
-344 ISEIKFNAETGKW
+344 ISEIKFNEVTGKW

-367 RLDTRFTGA
+367 RLDTRFTGM
-376 QDKQLLQPL
+376 QDKRLLEPL
-385 AGGRWKFRLEDTG
+385 AGGRWQFRLEDTG
-398 IAARVH
+398 IGAKVH

-419 EKQAVEAGTRRLS
+419 EKQAVEASTRRLS

-465 EIDREMTVRMLF
+465 EIDREMTVRMLYS
-477 TALKNNEWSVWS
+477 ALKNGEWSVWS
-489 GKLADARWMG
+489 GQLADARWMG

-516 RVRNRRGA
+516 RVRNHRGA

-543 YVPMQVNNTIELN
+543 YIPMQVNNTIELN

-588 MGYESMFD
+588 MGYEKMFD
-596 HNQTEAEVSLPNY
+596 HSQDDSEVKLPNY

-615 GADTYDAGIIYCPY
+615 GAETYDAGIIYCPY

-638 DTNSFSPH
+638 DTNSFAPH

-674 SNPGVHQ
+674 SNPGVPTDKQ
-681 NDNSTAPKGQVSM
+681 AM
-694 YPNGYAVTGTS
+694 YPNGYIGQETKTPGTEGYP
-705 STDMPS
+705 T
-711 YAFPT
+711 YAFP
-716 TATWTGDINVPA
+716 VS
-728 EAIKVDATCTHQ
+728 K
-740 A
+740 

>member
-1 MAIITKTKRSAQA
+1 MAIITKKNRTAMA

-89 GGELGNSDF
+89 GGDLGNSDF

-151 ALGDSSTEHVHGR
+151 ALGDSSTEHVHDYSER
-164 YETLTAGEDGAV
+164 TVGAP
-176 TRAGG
+176 RGQ
-181 SSNRDGA
+181 
-188 GWGVEGGEYTA
+188 
-199 SGIRGVET
+199 RGVET
-207 KAMLKVDTTSTT
+207 KAKLVDDMLV
-219 DTSAKLITV
+219 TV
-228 VGNGFPQSFDVVSEA
+228 VGQDFPKS
-243 VKVTIDT
+243 VKPIVDGQVHPLIQQILGV
-250 ATEKH
+250 ATTTTTKEG
-255 VEKEVRFLHPVLVQ
+255 EEGLKEV
-269 IAGAPIDTTSKAL
+269 
-282 KTGFV
+282 
-287 YVNGQ
+287 
-292 YGYNVTDGTAQT
+292 YGTD
-304 PAAVVAAA
+304 AVAKLSE
-312 YGQSNVTT
+312 GI
-320 STTYALVAGKK
+320 K
-331 IVGISTQDTAKAQ
+331 IVGISTQDTTHPQ
-344 ISEIKFNAETGKW
+344 ISDVTFNEATGKW
-357 DLGNSEMGYQ
+357 EMGNSEMGYQ
-367 RLDTRFTGA
+367 RLDTRFTGM
-376 QDKQLLQPL
+376 QDKRLLDKTL
-385 AGGRWKFRLEDTG
+385 AGGRWQFRLEDTG
-398 IAARVH
+398 IAAKVH
-404 AFEATGAIARTSFGF
+404 SFEATGAIARTSFGF

-465 EIDREMTVRMLF
+465 EIDREMTVRMLYS
-477 TALKNNEWSVWS
+477 ALKNGEWSVWS
-489 GKLADARWMG
+489 GQLADARWMG

-516 RVRNRRGA
+516 RVRNHRGA

-543 YVPMQVNNTIELN
+543 YIPMQVNNTIELN
-556 NAQSAAAGTLG
+556 NMQTAAAGTLG

-579 AVYSTADYG
+579 AVYSTEDYG
-588 MGYESMFD
+588 MGYGEMFD
-596 HNQTEAEVSLPNY
+596 KNDTEVSLPNY

-615 GADTYDAGIIYCPY
+615 GAETYDAGIIYCPY

-638 DTNSFSPH
+638 DTNSFAPH

-674 SNPGVHQ
+674 SNPGV
-681 NDNSTAPKGQVSM
+681 DTTKTGAM
-694 YPNGYAVTGTS
+694 YPDGYMTEKTEALK
-705 STDMPS
+705 PS
-711 YAFPT
+711 YSFPVHHT
-716 TATWTGDINVPA
+716 DE
-728 EAIKVDATCTHQ
+728 EAGE
-740 A
+740 

>member
-1 MAIITKTKRSAQA
+1 MAIITKTKRTAQA

-51 NKNVRNNTA
+51 NKSVRNNTA

-89 GGELGNSDF
+89 GGDLGNSDF

-151 ALGDSSTEHVHGR
+151 ALGDSSTEHVHGTEKALR
-164 YETLTAGEDGAV
+164 DTVYNGYAETD
-176 TRAGG
+176 
-181 SSNRDGA
+181 
-188 GWGVEGGEYTA
+188 YTA
-199 SGIRGVET
+199 AGIRGVET
-207 KAMLKVDTTSTT
+207 KAAI
-219 DTSAKLITV
+219 SADGKLTTV
-228 VGNGFPQSFDVVSEA
+228 VGNGFPQSVDA
-243 VKVTIDT
+243 VKEVAGTYYVHPLLQQIIGT
-250 ATEKH
+250 FTEKQ
-255 VEKEVRFLHPVLVQ
+255 L
-269 IAGAPIDTTSKAL
+269 
-282 KTGFV
+282 
-287 YVNGQ
+287 
-292 YGYNVTDGTAQT
+292 
-304 PAAVVAAA
+304 AAVKGTDVAALITA
-312 YGQSNVTT
+312 IEAEDGEVYTNHVKRQKDTLGT
-320 STTYALVAGKK
+320 VAEGETAATGLCAGIK
-331 IVGISTQDTAKAQ
+331 IVGISDKANPA
-344 ISEIKFNAETGKW
+344 IDEIKFNETTGKW
-357 DLGNSEMGYQ
+357 EFGNSEMGYQ
-367 RLDTRFTGA
+367 RLDTRFTGM
-376 QDKQLLQPL
+376 QDKRLLEPL
-385 AGGRWKFRLEDTG
+385 AGGRWQFRLEDTG
-398 IAARVH
+398 IGAKVH

-419 EKQAVEAGTRRLS
+419 EKQAVEASTRRLS

-465 EIDREMTVRMLF
+465 EIDREMTVRMLYS
-477 TALKNNEWSVWS
+477 ALKNNEWSVWS

-516 RVRNRRGA
+516 RVRNHRGA

-579 AVYSTADYG
+579 AVYSTDDYG
-588 MGYESMFD
+588 LGYNDMFA
-596 HNQTEAEVSLPNY
+596 EEKEVSLPNY

-615 GADTYDAGIIYCPY
+615 GADTYDAGSIYCPY

-638 DTNSFSPH
+638 DTTSFSPH

-661 SHLYYHVILIDDF
+661 SHLYYHVILIDDL
-674 SNPGVHQ
+674 SNPGV
-681 NDNSTAPKGQVSM
+681 SAPTSGL
-694 YPNGYAVTGTS
+694 YPNGYLGQEEELPMTAGAVNAKY
-705 STDMPS
+705 PS
-711 YAFPT
+711 YVFPT
-716 TATWTGDINVPA
+716 
-728 EAIKVDATCTHQ
+728 K
-740 A
+740 

>member
-1 MAIITKTKRSAQA
+1 MAIITKTKRTAQA

-151 ALGDSSTEHVHGR
+151 ALGDSSTEHVHNESVALNCGSLEKSATYAQR
-164 YETLTAGEDGAV
+164 DTVYNGMANTA
-176 TRAGG
+176 
-181 SSNRDGA
+181 
-188 GWGVEGGEYTA
+188 YTA

-207 KAMLKVDTTSTT
+207 KAKLDLSTG
-219 DTSAKLITV
+219 KLTTV
-228 VGNGFPQSFDVVSEA
+228 VGNGFPEATDVVSDVFSVTVP
-243 VKVTIDT
+243 VKNSVTGEVEMKPKNVRYVHPILTQILKISD
-250 ATEKH
+250 ATLPPSVYFH
-255 VEKEVRFLHPVLVQ
+255 QGQLLVESSSSE
-269 IAGAPIDTTSKAL
+269 S
-282 KTGFV
+282 
-287 YVNGQ
+287 
-292 YGYNVTDGTAQT
+292 AQT
-304 PAAVVAAA
+304 VLSKVWGKGIANEQV
-312 YGQSNVTT
+312 VTT
-320 STTYALVAGKK
+320 GVT
-331 IVGISTQDTAKAQ
+331 IVGISKAEGA
-344 ISEIKFNAETGKW
+344 ISDIKFNAETGKW

-376 QDKQLLQPL
+376 QDKKLLQPL
-385 AGGRWKFRLEDTG
+385 AGGRWQFRLEDTG

-588 MGYESMFD
+588 MGYEEMFD
-596 HNQTEAEVSLPNY
+596 HNQAESEVSLPNY

-674 SNPGVHQ
+674 SNPGVEDKAAHL
-681 NDNSTAPKGQVSM
+681 
-694 YPNGYAVTGTS
+694 YPNGYASQYGKTE
-705 STDMPS
+705 MPTYS
-711 YAFPT
+711 FPT
-716 TATWTGDINVPA
+716 GVTVECTCEHPNAITVTPAADSVWATKEQPDTP
-728 EAIKVDATCTHQ
+728 Q
-740 A
+740 S

>member
-1 MAIITKTKRSAQA
+1 MAIITKTKRSEQA

-51 NKNVRNNTA
+51 NKSVRNNTA

-89 GGELGNSDF
+89 GGDLGNSDF

-151 ALGDSSTEHVHGR
+151 ALGDSSTEHVHGADKAQR
-164 YETLTAGEDGAV
+164 DTVYNGYADTAYDA
-176 TRAGG
+176 A
-181 SSNRDGA
+181 
-188 GWGVEGGEYTA
+188 
-199 SGIRGVET
+199 GIRGVET
-207 KAMLKVDTTSTT
+207 KA
-219 DTSAKLITV
+219 KLDGIKLTTV
-228 VGNGFPQSFDVVSEA
+228 VGNGFPQSFDVV
-243 VKVTIDT
+243 VKDTEGNVIVHPLLLQLVGEPTAAPTDVTSDALDT
-250 ATEKH
+250 A
-255 VEKEVRFLHPVLVQ
+255 F
-269 IAGAPIDTTSKAL
+269 
-282 KTGFV
+282 
-287 YVNGQ
+287 
-292 YGYNVTDGTAQT
+292 DGN
-304 PAAVVAAA
+304 AA
-312 YGQSNVTT
+312 YASLKNGMS
-320 STTYALVAGKK
+320 
-331 IVGISTQDTAKAQ
+331 IVGISKDDNA
-344 ISEIKFNAETGKW
+344 ISGIKFNEVTQKW
-357 DLGNSEMGYQ
+357 ELGNSEMGYQ
-367 RLDTRFTGA
+367 RLDTRFTGM
-376 QDKQLLQPL
+376 QDKRLLEPL
-385 AGGRWKFRLEDTG
+385 AGGRWQFRLEDTG
-398 IAARVH
+398 IGAKVH

-419 EKQAVEAGTRRLS
+419 EKQAVEASTRRLS

-465 EIDREMTVRMLF
+465 EIDREMTVRMLYS
-477 TALKNNEWSVWS
+477 ALKNNEWSVWS

-516 RVRNRRGA
+516 RVRNHRGA

-543 YVPMQVNNTIELN
+543 YIPMQVNNTIELN

-588 MGYESMFD
+588 QGYEEMFD
-596 HNQTEAEVSLPNY
+596 TTEQEVKLPNY

-615 GADTYDAGIIYCPY
+615 GAETYDAGIIYCPY

-638 DTNSFSPH
+638 DTNSFAPH

-674 SNPGVHQ
+674 SNPGVQ
-681 NDNSTAPKGQVSM
+681 DTVAGQSAM
-694 YPNGYAVTGTS
+694 YPNGYAVTGT
-705 STDMPS
+705 TPEQMPT

-716 TATWTGDINVPA
+716 
-728 EAIKVDATCTHQ
+728 K
-740 A
+740 

>member
-1 MAIITKTKRSAQA
+1 MAIITKTKRTAQA

-51 NKNVRNNTA
+51 NKSVRNNTA

-89 GGELGNSDF
+89 GGDLGNSDF

-151 ALGDSSTEHVHGR
+151 ALGDSSTEHVHNTIASATDAEKR
-164 YETLTAGEDGAV
+164 AMTA
-176 TRAGG
+176 
-181 SSNRDGA
+181 RDGA
-188 GWGVEGGEYTA
+188 GYTLNA
-199 SGIRGVET
+199 DGKYDAAGIRGVET
-207 KAMLKVDTTSTT
+207 KAQLTT
-219 DTSAKLITV
+219 DGKLITV
-228 VGNGFPQSFDVVSEA
+228 VGNGFPKSFDVISEI
-243 VKVTIDT
+243 IDG
-250 ATEKH
+250 KQY
-255 VEKEVRFLHPVLVQ
+255 VHPLFMQ
-269 IAGAPIDTTSKAL
+269 
-282 KTGFV
+282 
-287 YVNGQ
+287 
-292 YGYNVTDGTAQT
+292 
-304 PAAVVAAA
+304 
-312 YGQSNVTT
+312 
-320 STTYALVAGKK
+320 LVAGQDVAVPAKADGNLAITSSYDGVVIEGKWGEKSESDDTLVIKPLTTATKVTVATFASAMKISTTALSGGIK
-331 IVGISTQDTAKAQ
+331 IVGISDPAKGDVQ
-344 ISEIKFNAETGKW
+344 ISDIKFNEGTGKW
-357 DLGNSEMGYQ
+357 ELGNSEMGYQ
-367 RLDTRFTGA
+367 RLDTRFTGM
-376 QDKQLLQPL
+376 QDKRLLEPL
-385 AGGRWKFRLEDTG
+385 AAGRWKFRLEDTG
-398 IAARVH
+398 IGAKVH

-419 EKQAVEAGTRRLS
+419 EKQAVEASTRRLS

-465 EIDREMTVRMLF
+465 EIDREMTVRMLYS
-477 TALKNNEWSVWS
+477 ALKHGEWSVWS

-516 RVRNRRGA
+516 RVRNHRGA

-543 YVPMQVNNTIELN
+543 YIPMQVNNTIELN

-579 AVYSTADYG
+579 AVYSNDDYG
-588 MGYESMFD
+588 QGYEKMFD
-596 HNQTEAEVSLPNY
+596 TTEHEVSLPNY

-615 GADTYDAGIIYCPY
+615 GAETYDAGIIYCPY

-638 DTNSFSPH
+638 DTNSFAPH

-674 SNPGVHQ
+674 SNPGVDHPT
-681 NDNSTAPKGQVSM
+681 SAM
-694 YPNGYAVTGTS
+694 YPNGYLGQETKKPGES
-705 STDMPS
+705 GYPS
-711 YAFPT
+711 YSFPC
-716 TATWTGDINVPA
+716 GHDS
-728 EAIKVDATCTHQ
+728 Q
-740 A
+740 GS

>member
-1 MAIITKTKRSAQA
+1 MAIITKSKRTAQA

-28 RTRKAVK
+28 RTRKAVA
-35 NWSELLE
+35 NWSDLLE

-74 PAMTTAMFGPQNGLH
+74 PAMTTQMFGPQNGLH

-151 ALGDSSTEHVHGR
+151 ALGDSNTEHVHTGTKSHHR
-164 YETLTAGEDGAV
+164 DGHGYGLNDADGAENGYD
-176 TRAGG
+176 A
-181 SSNRDGA
+181 A
-188 GWGVEGGEYTA
+188 
-199 SGIRGVET
+199 GIRGVET
-207 KAMLKVDTTSTT
+207 KAILKD
-219 DTSAKLITV
+219 DLITTV
-228 VGNGFPQSFDVVSEA
+228 VGNGFPKSFPAIAEFDGVTYVHPILMQLCPLKDGKTYDAKKGLAKGEAYTDV
-243 VKVTIDT
+243 
-250 ATEKH
+250 
-255 VEKEVRFLHPVLVQ
+255 F
-269 IAGAPIDTTSKAL
+269 DTTELAK
-282 KTGFV
+282 
-287 YVNGQ
+287 
-292 YGYNVTDGTAQT
+292 GT
-304 PAAVVAAA
+304 
-312 YGQSNVTT
+312 
-320 STTYALVAGKK
+320 K
-331 IVGISTQDTAKAQ
+331 IVGISDPAKGDVQ
-344 ISEIKFNAETGKW
+344 ISNIKFNEVTGKW

-385 AGGRWKFRLEDTG
+385 AGGRWHFRLEDTG

-477 TALKNNEWSVWS
+477 SALKNNEWSVWS

-543 YVPMQVNNTIELN
+543 YIPMQVNNTIELN

-579 AVYSTADYG
+579 SVYSNADYG
-588 MGYESMFD
+588 YDYEEMFD
-596 HNQTEAEVSLPNY
+596 TTEHEVSLPNY

-615 GADTYDAGIIYCPY
+615 GAETYDAGIIYCPY

-638 DTNSFSPH
+638 DTTSFSPH

-674 SNPGVHQ
+674 SNPGVQ
-681 NDNSTAPKGQVSM
+681 DTVKGQSAM
-694 YPNGYAVTGTS
+694 YPNGYAVTGT
-705 STDMPS
+705 TPDQMPT

-716 TATWTGDINVPA
+716 VAAPA
-728 EAIKVDATCTHQ
+728 ADDSEQ
-740 A
+740 G

>member
-1 MAIITKTKRSAQA
+1 MAIITKSKRTAQA

-51 NKNVRNNTA
+51 NKSVRNNTA

-74 PAMTTAMFGPQNGLH
+74 PAMNTSMFGPQNGLH
-89 GGELGNSDF
+89 GGDLGNSDF

-151 ALGDSSTEHVHGR
+151 ALGDSSTEHVHGKAITGEE
-164 YETLTAGEDGAV
+164 ETYSA
-176 TRAGG
+176 R
-181 SSNRDGA
+181 
-188 GWGVEGGEYTA
+188 
-199 SGIRGVET
+199 GIRGIET
-207 KAMLKVDTTSTT
+207 KA
-219 DTSAKLITV
+219 KLEGNNIITV
-228 VGNGFPQSFDVVSEA
+228 VGQNFPSTVPATTTVDGVTYVHPIIQQLCPLQDGKTYDPKKGLQSGVQFTTVFD
-243 VKVTIDT
+243 
-250 ATEKH
+250 
-255 VEKEVRFLHPVLVQ
+255 
-269 IAGAPIDTTSKAL
+269 TSSL
-282 KTGFV
+282 STGIKFV
-287 YVNGQ
+287 GVHNSAS
-292 YGYNVTDGTAQT
+292 D
-304 PAAVVAAA
+304 
-312 YGQSNVTT
+312 
-320 STTYALVAGKK
+320 
-331 IVGISTQDTAKAQ
+331 IQ
-344 ISEIKFNAETGKW
+344 ISDVKFNAATGKW

-376 QDKQLLQPL
+376 QDTRLLEKGL
-385 AGGRWKFRLEDTG
+385 AGGRWHFRLEDTG

-465 EIDREMTVRMLF
+465 EIDREMTVRMLY

-489 GKLADARWMG
+489 GQLADARWMG

-543 YVPMQVNNTIELN
+543 FVPMQVNNTIELN
-556 NAQSAAAGTLG
+556 NTQSAAAGTLG

-579 AVYSTADYG
+579 AVYNTDDYG
-588 MGYESMFD
+588 VGYKDMFAD
-596 HNQTEAEVSLPNY
+596 SEDVKLPNY

-615 GADTYDAGIIYCPY
+615 GAETYDAGIIYCPY

-638 DTNSFSPH
+638 DTNSFAPH

-674 SNPGVHQ
+674 SNPGV
-681 NDNSTAPKGQVSM
+681 DTEKTGAM
-694 YPNGYAVTGTS
+694 YPDGYVGQ
-705 STDMPS
+705 TDKNNMPS
-711 YAFPT
+711 YSFPVHNT
-716 TATWTGDINVPA
+716 TEGTEG
-728 EAIKVDATCTHQ
+728 EDAQ
-740 A
+740 G

>member
-1 MAIITKTKRSAQA
+1 MAIITKTKRTAQA

-164 YETLTAGEDGAV
+164 YETLTASSDGKV
-176 TRAGG
+176 TRSGG
-181 SSNRDGA
+181 ITNRDGA
-188 GWGVEGGEYTA
+188 GYGLNKDGEYTA

-207 KAMLKVDTTSTT
+207 KAKLDLTTG
-219 DTSAKLITV
+219 KLTPV
-228 VGNGFPQSFDVVSEA
+228 VGNGFPEATDVVSDVFSVTVPDKGSDGEVA
-243 VKVTIDT
+243 MTPMDVRYVHPILTQILKISQATLPANVYFHQGQLLVKS
-250 ATEKH
+250 
-255 VEKEVRFLHPVLVQ
+255 
-269 IAGAPIDTTSKAL
+269 TSSE
-282 KTGFV
+282 
-287 YVNGQ
+287 
-292 YGYNVTDGTAQT
+292 TAQKVLEKVW
-304 PAAVVAAA
+304 AGIASEDVVTK
-312 YGQSNVTT
+312 GVT
-320 STTYALVAGKK
+320 
-331 IVGISTQDTAKAQ
+331 IVGISKATGA
-344 ISEIKFNAETGKW
+344 ISDIKFNEETGKW

-376 QDKQLLQPL
+376 QDKKLLQPL
-385 AGGRWKFRLEDTG
+385 AGGRWQFRLEDTG

-588 MGYESMFD
+588 MGYEEMFD
-596 HNQTEAEVSLPNY
+596 HNQAESEVSLPNY

-674 SNPGVHQ
+674 SNPGVENKAAHL
-681 NDNSTAPKGQVSM
+681 
-694 YPNGYAVTGTS
+694 YPNGYASQYGKTE
-705 STDMPS
+705 MPTYS
-711 YAFPT
+711 FPT
-716 TATWTGDINVPA
+716 GVTVECKCEHPDAITVTPA
-728 EAIKVDATCTHQ
+728 DGSVWYNEPQ
-740 A
+740 S

>member
-1 MAIITKTKRSAQA
+1 MATITKQKRSSAMVQR
-14 APKAR
+14 PR
-19 LTQTQKNGQ
+19 MTQTQKNGQ
-28 RTRKAVK
+28 RTRKAVQ

-51 NKNVRNNTA
+51 NKSVRNNTA

-89 GGELGNSDF
+89 GGDLGNSDF

-151 ALGDSSTEHVHGR
+151 ALGDSNTEHVHER
-164 YETLTAGEDGAV
+164 NTA
-176 TRAGG
+176 T
-181 SSNRDGA
+181 SNRDGA
-188 GWGVEGGEYTA
+188 GWEAEAGEYTA

-207 KAMLKVDTTSTT
+207 KAKLEDNG
-219 DTSAKLITV
+219 DLITV
-228 VGNGFPQSFDVVSEA
+228 VGNGFPKAFPA
-243 VKVTIDT
+243 VKEFDGKAYVNPLLEQLVGVLDT
-250 ATEKH
+250 DKVYEKFVEYKSYTGTEKT
-255 VEKEVRFLHPVLVQ
+255 VADFIEE
-269 IAGAPIDTTSKAL
+269 AA
-282 KTGFV
+282 TG
-287 YVNGQ
+287 
-292 YGYNVTDGTAQT
+292 T
-304 PAAVVAAA
+304 PA
-312 YGQSNVTT
+312 
-320 STTYALVAGKK
+320 YAKIKELRNGMK
-331 IVGISTQDTAKAQ
+331 IVGISDASSTVQ
-344 ISEIKFNAETGKW
+344 ISDIKFNEATGKW

-367 RLDTRFTGA
+367 RLDTRFTGM
-376 QDKQLLQPL
+376 QDKRLLEPL
-385 AGGRWKFRLEDTG
+385 AKGRWQFRLEDTG
-398 IAARVH
+398 IAAKVH

-465 EIDREMTVRMLF
+465 EIDREMTIRMLY
-477 TALKNNEWSVWS
+477 TALKHDEWSVWS

-543 YVPMQVNNTIELN
+543 YIPMQVNNTIELN

-579 AVYSTADYG
+579 SVYSGADYG
-588 MGYESMFD
+588 QGYDGANGLFD
-596 HNQTEAEVSLPNY
+596 RTEQNVTLPNY

-615 GADTYDAGIIYCPY
+615 GAETYDAGIIYCPY

-638 DTNSFSPH
+638 DTTSFSPH

-674 SNPGVHQ
+674 SNPGVQEDAHL
-681 NDNSTAPKGQVSM
+681 
-694 YPNGYAVTGTS
+694 YPNGYAGQQPETWE
-705 STDMPS
+705 PN
-711 YAFPT
+711 YAFPVQHIT
-716 TATWTGDINVPA
+716 KD
-728 EAIKVDATCTHQ
+728 
-740 A
+740 

>member
-1 MAIITKTKRSAQA
+1 MAIITKKNRSAQA
-14 APKAR
+14 APKVR

-67 RWLNENS
+67 RWLNENT
-74 PAMTTAMFGPQNGLH
+74 PAMTTAMFGPQTGIH
-89 GGELGNSDF
+89 GGDLGNSDF

-151 ALGDSSTEHVHGR
+151 ALGDSSTEHVHD
-164 YETLTAGEDGAV
+164 TL
-176 TRAGG
+176 GG
-181 SSNRDGA
+181 DPRGQ
-188 GWGVEGGEYTA
+188 
-199 SGIRGVET
+199 RGVET
-207 KAMLKVDTTSTT
+207 KAKVAAGDGVAMLT
-219 DTSAKLITV
+219 TV
-228 VGNGFPQSFDVVSEA
+228 VGQDFPTTVPAIIKVGTTYEVHPLIKQILGEPTTTPTGQSLDN
-243 VKVTIDT
+243 
-250 ATEKH
+250 
-255 VEKEVRFLHPVLVQ
+255 
-269 IAGAPIDTTSKAL
+269 L
-282 KTGFV
+282 KT
-287 YVNGQ
+287 
-292 YGYNVTDGTAQT
+292 
-304 PAAVVAAA
+304 A
-312 YGQSNVTT
+312 YGDDIKGLDDT
-320 STTYALVAGKK
+320 GIK
-331 IVGISTQDTAKAQ
+331 IVGISTQTTSEPQ
-344 ISEIKFNAETGKW
+344 ISDVKFNEVTQKW
-357 DLGNSEMGYQ
+357 ELGNSEMGYQ
-367 RLDTRFTGA
+367 RLDTRFTGM
-376 QDKQLLQPL
+376 QDKRLLDKSL
-385 AGGRWKFRLEDTG
+385 ANGRWKFRLEDTG
-398 IAARVH
+398 IAAKVH
-404 AFEATGAIARTSFGF
+404 SFEATGAIARTSFGF

-432 TSWTLETQEDLKNT
+432 TSWSLETQEDLKNT

-465 EIDREMTVRMLF
+465 EIDREMTVRMLYS
-477 TALKNNEWSVWS
+477 ALKYGEWSVWS
-489 GKLADARWMG
+489 GQLADARWMG

-556 NAQSAAAGTLG
+556 NIQSAAAGTLG

-579 AVYSTADYG
+579 AVYSTNDYG
-588 MGYESMFD
+588 MDYGEMFD
-596 HNQTEAEVSLPNY
+596 KNDTDVTLPNY

-615 GADTYDAGIIYCPY
+615 GAETYDAGIIYCPY

-638 DTNSFSPH
+638 DTNSFAPH

-674 SNPGVHQ
+674 SNPGL
-681 NDNSTAPKGQVSM
+681 DTEKTKGM
-694 YPNGYAVTGTS
+694 YPDGYAGQK
-705 STDMPS
+705 DKANMPS
-711 YAFPT
+711 YSFPVHDT
-716 TATWTGDINVPA
+716 EDG
-728 EAIKVDATCTHQ
+728 E
-740 A
+740 

>member
-1 MAIITKTKRSAQA
+1 MAIITKTKRTAQA

-28 RTRKAVK
+28 RTRKAVR

-89 GGELGNSDF
+89 GGDLGNSDF

-151 ALGDSSTEHVHGR
+151 ALGDSSTEHVHG
-164 YETLTAGEDGAV
+164 TDKAQ
-176 TRAGG
+176 
-181 SSNRDGA
+181 RDTVYNGYA
-188 GWGVEGGEYTA
+188 DTDYTA
-199 SGIRGVET
+199 AGIRGVET
-207 KAMLKVDTTSTT
+207 KAQIADVNGVAMLT
-219 DTSAKLITV
+219 TV
-228 VGNGFPQSFDVVSEA
+228 VGNGFPQSVEA
-243 VKVTIDT
+243 VKVVGTTHYVHPLLQQIIGT
-250 ATEKH
+250 FTEDQ
-255 VEKEVRFLHPVLVQ
+255 L
-269 IAGAPIDTTSKAL
+269 
-282 KTGFV
+282 
-287 YVNGQ
+287 
-292 YGYNVTDGTAQT
+292 
-304 PAAVVAAA
+304 AAVAGTTIAALTTAINAETKKGEGELYENHVKRQLATLGAVATGTEGTEGYVPA
-312 YGQSNVTT
+312 T
-320 STTYALVAGKK
+320 SLCAGIK
-331 IVGISTQDTAKAQ
+331 IVGISDKANPAIDG
-344 ISEIKFNAETGKW
+344 ISFNETTGKW
-357 DLGNSEMGYQ
+357 EFGNSEMGYQ
-367 RLDTRFTGA
+367 RLDTRFTGM
-376 QDKQLLQPL
+376 QDKRLLEPL
-385 AGGRWKFRLEDTG
+385 AGGRWQFRLEDTG
-398 IAARVH
+398 IGAKVH

-419 EKQAVEAGTRRLS
+419 EKQAVEASTRRLS

-465 EIDREMTVRMLF
+465 EIDREMTVRMLYS
-477 TALKNNEWSVWS
+477 ALKHGEWSVWS

-516 RVRNRRGA
+516 RVRNHRGA

-543 YVPMQVNNTIELN
+543 YIPMQVNNTIELN

-588 MGYESMFD
+588 MGYGDMFD
-596 HNQTEAEVSLPNY
+596 NSDAAEVKLPNY

-615 GADTYDAGIIYCPY
+615 GAETYDAGIIYCPY

-638 DTNSFSPH
+638 DTNSFAPH

-674 SNPGVHQ
+674 SSPAVQ
-681 NDNSTAPKGQVSM
+681 NDNGL
-694 YPNGYAVTGTS
+694 YPNGYVSGREETA
-705 STDMPS
+705 PS
-711 YAFPT
+711 YAFPVKQ
-716 TATWTGDINVPA
+716 N
-728 EAIKVDATCTHQ
+728 
-740 A
+740 

>member
-1 MAIITKTKRSAQA
+1 MIISKKNRSAAVAQR
-14 APKAR
+14 PR

-35 NWSELLE
+35 NWSQLLE

-51 NKNVRNNTA
+51 DKNVRNNTA

-74 PAMTTAMFGPQNGLH
+74 PAMNTSMFGPQNGLH
-89 GGELGNSDF
+89 GGDLENSDF

-151 ALGDSSTEHVHGR
+151 ALGDSSTEHVHDSAQSAPRGQ
-164 YETLTAGEDGAV
+164 
-176 TRAGG
+176 
-181 SSNRDGA
+181 
-188 GWGVEGGEYTA
+188 
-199 SGIRGVET
+199 RGVET
-207 KAMLKVDTTSTT
+207 KAKLDS
-219 DTSAKLITV
+219 DGKLITV
-228 VGNGFPQSFDVVSEA
+228 VGQNFPQTVDVIVNG
-243 VKVTIDT
+243 
-250 ATEKH
+250 
-255 VEKEVRFLHPVLVQ
+255 EVHPLVQ
-269 IAGAPIDTTSKAL
+269 QILGKPT
-282 KTGFV
+282 KT
-287 YVNGQ
+287 
-292 YGYNVTDGTAQT
+292 
-304 PAAVVAAA
+304 
-312 YGQSNVTT
+312 TT
-320 STTYALVAGKK
+320 STGKDGLVEIYGEEAVTELEAGIK
-331 IVGISTQDTAKAQ
+331 IVGISDTANPH
-344 ISEIKFNAETGKW
+344 ISDVTFDAETGKW
-357 DLGNSEMGYQ
+357 KLGNSEMGYQ
-367 RLDTRFTGA
+367 RLDTRFTGM
-376 QDKQLLQPL
+376 QDKRLLAPL
-385 AGGRWKFRLEDTG
+385 ANNRWTFRLEDTG
-398 IAARVH
+398 IAAKVH
-404 AFEATGAIARTSFGF
+404 AFEGTGAIARTSFGF

-477 TALKNNEWSVWS
+477 TALSHEEWSVWS
-489 GKLADARWMG
+489 GNLADARWMG

-509 IKMAMRM
+509 LKQSMRM

-543 YVPMQVNNTIELN
+543 YIPMQVNNTIELN
-556 NAQSAAAGTLG
+556 NIQSAAVGTLG
-567 GNKFNVYIDERT
+567 GNKFNVYLDERT
-579 AVYSTADYG
+579 AVYNTSDYG
-588 MGYESMFD
+588 MDYKYMFD
-596 HNQTEAEVSLPNY
+596 DSSDSEVKLPNY

-615 GADTYDAGIIYCPY
+615 GTETYDAGIIYCPY

-661 SHLYYHVILIDDF
+661 SHLYYHVILIDNF
-674 SNPGVHQ
+674 SNPGV
-681 NDNSTAPKGQVSM
+681 DTEKTGAM
-694 YPNGYAVTGTS
+694 YPDGYLTKNTEANKPTYEFPVS
-705 STDMPS
+705 S
-711 YAFPT
+711 
-716 TATWTGDINVPA
+716 
-728 EAIKVDATCTHQ
+728 K
-740 A
+740 